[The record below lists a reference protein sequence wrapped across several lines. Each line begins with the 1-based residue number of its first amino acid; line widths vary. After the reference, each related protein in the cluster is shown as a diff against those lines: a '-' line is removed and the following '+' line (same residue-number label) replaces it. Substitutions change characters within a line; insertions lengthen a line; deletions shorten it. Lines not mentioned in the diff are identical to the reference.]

1 MGGCLTAAAS
11 EKAARF
17 VRLCDAFGLPLIVLV
32 DVPGYLPGGKQE
44 ADGIVRRGAKL
55 LHAFAAAQVPRFT
68 VITRKAYGGAYI
80 AMNSKSLGAAKVL
93 AWPTAVVDVM
103 SAQAAVTITRRR
115 DIANVPEDGRDEA
128 IAAFAAEHSELTGGL
143 QRAVDSGIVDEV
155 IDPSATRA
163 SLAALVA
170 SASTV
175 PSRQKNIPL

>member
-1 MGGCLTAAAS
+1 
-11 EKAARF
+11 
-17 VRLCDAFGLPLIVLV
+17 
-32 DVPGYLPGGKQE
+32 
-44 ADGIVRRGAKL
+44 
-55 LHAFAAAQVPRFT
+55 
-68 VITRKAYGGAYI
+68 
-80 AMNSKSLGAAKVL
+80 
-93 AWPTAVVDVM
+93 M